1 MCSSR
6 IYLGMHSLADI
17 VVGLILAV
25 LLLFIVLPI
34 GKFLADIFSVFGPF
48 FLFFK
53 FWFTMVITFSSPPP
67 WPPL

>member
-34 GKFLADIFSVFGPF
+34 GKFLAIILADIFSVFGPF
-48 FLFFK
+48 FPFF
-53 FWFTMVITFSSPPP
+53 
-67 WPPL
+67 

>member
-6 IYLGMHSLADI
+6 IYLGTHSLADI

-48 FLFFK
+48 FLFLK
-53 FWFTMVITFSSPPP
+53 F
-67 WPPL
+67 

>member
-1 MCSSR
+1 MFISTFLTYTFVSTWCVLVCSSR

-48 FLFFK
+48 FPFF
-53 FWFTMVITFSSPPP
+53 
-67 WPPL
+67 